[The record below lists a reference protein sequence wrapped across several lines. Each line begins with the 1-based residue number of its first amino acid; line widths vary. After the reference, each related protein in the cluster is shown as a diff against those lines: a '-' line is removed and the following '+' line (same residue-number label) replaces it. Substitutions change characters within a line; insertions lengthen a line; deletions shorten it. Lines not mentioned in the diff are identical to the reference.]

1 MQQKIETLDG
11 KQIEIML
18 ISRRRQARGGV
29 RFIQRGI
36 DEQGNVANMVE
47 SEVILTHKELIYSFV
62 QIRGSI
68 PLFWEQKQKGLKT
81 VISVKRSL
89 ALTERLYL
97 IHMND
102 IISRYKQITMVNLVS
117 AQKADEH
124 LLSVNLNK

>member
-1 MQQKIETLDG
+1 
-11 KQIEIML
+11 
-18 ISRRRQARGGV
+18 
-29 RFIQRGI
+29 
-36 DEQGNVANMVE
+36 MVE
-47 SEVILTHKELIYSFV
+47 SEVIITYKDKIYSFV

-89 ALTERLYL
+89 ALSERHFL

-102 IISRYKQITMVNLVS
+102 IISRYKEITIINLVS
-117 AQKADEH
+117 AQKPDEH